1 MHWHWLFCE
10 QFVNKLFL
18 RPWWGL
24 FGSLLS
30 RLFFKIVESLIA
42 MNGFNDL
49 GGQPGADPER
59 ELCWEA
65 EDSRTWHHIRRLASS
80 KIASQLVSTSETH
93 PYKYVSILN
102 IFPNRTWYIQHD
114 FYLDIIPVNVT
125 DPSNKKH
132 KTEDGEVRSQ
142 CYGKILLHS
151 SFLDITSLYHICH
164 LKKFLGNFAKL
175 I

>member
-30 RLFFKIVESLIA
+30 RLFFKIVQSLIA

-93 PYKYVSILN
+93 PYKYLSLTYFQTEHGIFSMIFTWISSQLTSPTPAIKNIKLRMEKLEVSVMVKYC
-102 IFPNRTWYIQHD
+102 FT
-114 FYLDIIPVNVT
+114 PV
-125 DPSNKKH
+125 S
-132 KTEDGEVRSQ
+132 
-142 CYGKILLHS
+142 
-151 SFLDITSLYHICH
+151 
-164 LKKFLGNFAKL
+164 
-175 I
+175 

>member
-30 RLFFKIVESLIA
+30 RLFFKIVQSLIA

-59 ELCWEA
+59 ELCWDVE
-65 EDSRTWHHIRRLASS
+65 RL
-80 KIASQLVSTSETH
+80 KIAGH
-93 PYKYVSILN
+93 
-102 IFPNRTWYIQHD
+102 
-114 FYLDIIPVNVT
+114 
-125 DPSNKKH
+125 
-132 KTEDGEVRSQ
+132 
-142 CYGKILLHS
+142 
-151 SFLDITSLYHICH
+151 DITSDAWLLPRLHRSLSLPAKHILINNISLTYFQTEH
-164 LKKFLGNFAKL
+164 GIFSMIFTWISSQLTSPTPAIKNIKL
-175 I
+175 RMEKLEVSVMVKYCSTPVS